1 MLVIKDTIY
10 EDGEGRGVDS
20 SNMPNT
26 SQCIT
31 NYFLNAVIVI
41 LINRDR
47 LVVWYWALILNCLD
61 KIQDT

>member
-47 LVVWYWALILNCLD
+47 LVV
-61 KIQDT
+61 